1 MWAEHPHLAR
11 EGNGLRMHTA
21 DRLRHRHREH
31 LPHDGRQDHCKLA
44 CTKASAGYFIDG
56 TGAEATAT
64 VNPAGKR
71 VIVSTVILVTL
82 GGLVVLAS
90 VFFCNNKNVVDTK
103 TDSATVQP

>member
-1 MWAEHPHLAR
+1 MTL
-11 EGNGLRMHTA
+11 NGMGMVQAVVAFLVWSS
-21 DRLRHRHREH
+21 
-31 LPHDGRQDHCKLA
+31 GRPA
-44 CTKASAGYFIDG
+44 
-56 TGAEATAT
+56 